1 MLPCVEKAEHERA
14 AKFCELRMQ
23 RNINATDR
31 TDAASNGA
39 DRRYWILLRCSGSL
53 DRVHLVIPIASGQRL
68 LLP

>member
-39 DRRYWILLRCSGSL
+39 NAVL
-53 DRVHLVIPIASGQRL
+53 DFTAMQRQ
-68 LLP
+68 P